1 MVKNA
6 GGRDPGLGVMQR
18 SDKIRLS
25 RDGVKKAARRS
36 VPRKTKTNRVRP
48 RRGSYFPCF
57 AYQSA
62 LIGVKLFHFSG
73 RSSSAKIAVTG
84 QTSTQAVS
92 FVPMHGSAIT

>member
-48 RRGSYFPCF
+48 
-57 AYQSA
+57 
-62 LIGVKLFHFSG
+62 
-73 RSSSAKIAVTG
+73 
-84 QTSTQAVS
+84 
-92 FVPMHGSAIT
+92 